1 MNRIRLLAIGA
12 MLMFAFTTVAQQ
24 AQQTTSSG
32 EAQVG
37 SGSASGVDRH
47 MKLLTEKLD
56 LTSDQQAKVKPI
68 LQEMHDAMQK
78 FVQDES
84 MSRDERMDNVK
95 ASRYKAD
102 REVRKILSDEQKK
115 KLDQFEDEMHS
126 EMHGNMNGAT
136 SPPAQQK

>member
-1 MNRIRLLAIGA
+1 MNRIRLFAMGA
-12 MLMFAFTTVAQQ
+12 MLMFALTTVAQQ
-24 AQQTTSSG
+24 ATTST
-32 EAQVG
+32 EAQGG
-37 SGSASGVDRH
+37 SGSPSGVDRH
-47 MKLLTEKLD
+47 MKLLSEKLD

-78 FVQDES
+78 FVRDES

-102 REVRKILSDEQKK
+102 KEVRKILSDEQKK